1 MANLN
6 ATVTV
11 EVVPP
16 KRMGPLYPRFGD
28 TARDVML
35 KRTKRQESDA
45 LAELRATERACKAAS
60 ESGSSTEVTIW
71 SARLTLAV
79 ERHADIQNRRRRY
92 EQEDE

>member
-11 EVVPP
+11 EVAPP

-28 TARDVML
+28 SARDVML
-35 KRTKRQESDA
+35 KRTRRQESDA

-71 SARLTLAV
+71 NARLVLARG
-79 ERHADIQNRRRRY
+79 RHEEISNRRKRL